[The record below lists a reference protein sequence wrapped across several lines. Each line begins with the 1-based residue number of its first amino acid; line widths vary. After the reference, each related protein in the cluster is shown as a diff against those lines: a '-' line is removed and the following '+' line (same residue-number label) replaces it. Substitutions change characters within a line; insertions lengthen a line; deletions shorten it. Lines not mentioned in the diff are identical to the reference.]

1 MADIFV
7 EQLSQAN
14 ALLVSFGI
22 PPQLTTYINV
32 FILLLVLYITYAFLF
47 SSGSSSKLGGKSDTI
62 LLLGACGSGK
72 TCLIHGLT
80 GGLFPKT
87 VTSIE
92 PFEWSNESG
101 DIEYLPKTAKIVDY
115 PGYPRLRNGMHS
127 YLSNTKA
134 IIFVVDSR
142 NVGDEAIQSSG
153 ELLAHVLTRPAFVE
167 QNIPIFMACNKSD
180 MHGAKSDDFIF
191 KRLEKELDKLKDTR
205 SVLMETEGGDGG
217 EGSNEIMLGT
227 EERFEF
233 DVDVASGVTSGSC
246 SCKKR
251 DFNAVHYFLQNLYDY

>member
-1 MADIFV
+1 MLELPTFSALATDFCTVKLGIYTNTHTLFVENQNGGIFV

-22 PPQLTTYINV
+22 PPQLTTYIKL
-32 FILLLVLYITYAFLF
+32 FLLLVLYITYAFLF

-92 PFEWSNESG
+92 PFEWSNENG

-191 KRLEKELDKLKDTR
+191 KRLER
-205 SVLMETEGGDGG
+205 AG
-217 EGSNEIMLGT
+217 
-227 EERFEF
+227 
-233 DVDVASGVTSGSC
+233 
-246 SCKKR
+246 
-251 DFNAVHYFLQNLYDY
+251 

>member
-1 MADIFV
+1 
-7 EQLSQAN
+7 
-14 ALLVSFGI
+14 
-22 PPQLTTYINV
+22 
-32 FILLLVLYITYAFLF
+32 
-47 SSGSSSKLGGKSDTI
+47 
-62 LLLGACGSGK
+62 
-72 TCLIHGLT
+72 
-80 GGLFPKT
+80 
-87 VTSIE
+87 
-92 PFEWSNESG
+92 
-101 DIEYLPKTAKIVDY
+101 
-115 PGYPRLRNGMHS
+115 
-127 YLSNTKA
+127 
-134 IIFVVDSR
+134 
-142 NVGDEAIQSSG
+142 
-153 ELLAHVLTRPAFVE
+153 
-167 QNIPIFMACNKSD
+167 

>member
-1 MADIFV
+1 MLDPWF
-7 EQLSQAN
+7 N
-14 ALLVSFGI
+14 WG
-22 PPQLTTYINV
+22 
-32 FILLLVLYITYAFLF
+32 FI
-47 SSGSSSKLGGKSDTI
+47 S
-62 LLLGACGSGK
+62 
-72 TCLIHGLT
+72 
-80 GGLFPKT
+80 KT

-101 DIEYLPKTAKIVDY
+101 DIEYLPKNAKIVDY

-233 DVDVASGVTSGSC
+233 DVDVASGVIPDRAVARNATLMLYTT
-246 SCKKR
+246 SCKICMIIRYISTTFVQGNGVHVSTDRKC
-251 DFNAVHYFLQNLYDY
+251 AVTIFFLRRFQSFSNYKQVSARLIIHMFLRVLVFFVCYFIEREKISIHVK